1 MIAEKPA
8 QAAIGSVPQKRS
20 LFNRPSWSRPQAL
33 SNDVDLFH
41 RSNQTYADHASEAER
56 ARKRKLARK
65 EKERARQNEIGE
77 RVGKRRRVSED
88 EDDDDDESSSD
99 GSSGSSHPGRKEVK
113 ASPPPSTNHHVS
125 PLTSPPKP
133 IHSPKSLLRRYE
145 AKVAASKAGQ
155 EHDQKLK
162 VSNII
167 DLEDEEDSLA
177 LPGQDPISNSTAVKP
192 APPAEDDDQPGSDE
206 EFPELARQARE
217 KARRKRLEEDI
228 ASTAADPHE
237 VLLSLHQSIS
247 PSPQQ
252 DPILQILI
260 TSSIENTTPL
270 IVTRKVSQRLKDVR
284 QAWAKRQNFSTE
296 FSDTVFLTWRG
307 KRVFDVTTCR
317 SLGITV
323 DAMGRIST
331 KGCSWEEEEGQIH
344 MEAMTAKILE
354 AYKKAKRNKATG
366 QEDVAVQEEA
376 VAVKDREPQVRIIL
390 KAKGLDDFKLQVRP
404 VCCPCFRYLQQW
416 LTCVSLLLSL
426 RSLTLFA
433 PNIKLAQKRIFTYL
447 LMESHYRLIAGLR
460 KRSLVIWTLLKH
472 ILGRQT
478 SDVTF
483 DSSNA
488 PEIWRGGRQRTEDTF
503 NRLILP
509 CIHTIHQVYSTG
521 SPADQ

>member
-8 QAAIGSVPQKRS
+8 QAAIGSVPQKRP
-20 LFNRPSWSRPQAL
+20 LFNIPSWSRPQAL
-33 SNDVDLFH
+33 SNNVDLFH

-56 ARKRKLARK
+56 TRKRKLARK
-65 EKERARQNEIGE
+65 EKGRARQNEIGE

-88 EDDDDDESSSD
+88 EDDEDDESSSD
-99 GSSGSSHPGRKEVK
+99 GSSSSSHPSRKDIK
-113 ASPPPSTNHHVS
+113 ASPTPSTNFHTP

-162 VSNII
+162 VSDII
-167 DLEDEEDSLA
+167 DLEDEEDLSA
-177 LPGQDPISNSTAVKP
+177 LPDQDSTRNSTIVKP
-192 APPAEDDDQPGSDE
+192 AAPAEDDDQPGSDE

-228 ASTAADPHE
+228 ASTAADPHD
-237 VLLSLHQSIS
+237 VLLSLHQPMS
-247 PSPQQ
+247 PTSQP

-284 QAWAKRQNFSTE
+284 QAWAQRQNFSAD

-331 KGCSWEEEEGQIH
+331 KGGSWEEEEGQIH
-344 MEAMTAKILE
+344 MEAMTAEILE
-354 AYKKAKRNKATG
+354 AYKKAKRNEATG

-376 VAVKDREPQVRIIL
+376 LAVKDREPQVRIIL

-404 VCCPCFRYLQQW
+404 VRYPCVDYLQQW
-416 LTCVSLLLSL
+416 LISVSLLLSL
-426 RSLTLFA
+426 RSSMLFV
-433 PNIKLAQKRIFTYL
+433 PNIKLLQRRMSTYL
-447 LMESHYRLIAGLR
+447 LMESDYRLIAGLR

-472 ILGRQT
+472 ILDRQ
-478 SDVTF
+478 
-483 DSSNA
+483 A
-488 PEIWRGGRQRTEDTF
+488 
-503 NRLILP
+503 
-509 CIHTIHQVYSTG
+509 STG
-521 SPADQ
+521 CYIRFVTYPRIMERWAATD